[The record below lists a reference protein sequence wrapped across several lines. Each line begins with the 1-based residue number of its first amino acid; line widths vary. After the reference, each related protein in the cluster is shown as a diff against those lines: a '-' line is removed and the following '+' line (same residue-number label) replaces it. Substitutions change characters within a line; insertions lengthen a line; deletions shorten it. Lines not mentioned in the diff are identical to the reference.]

1 MAKTWRSYTEESKR
15 PNIGQDCDEGYR
27 PLDNQIKLGAIL
39 RIADA
44 AERGV
49 TALEKTVWSYDDLRK
64 ERDYLNLKNK
74 SLRENIAFY
83 EKRIAGLKGYINTLK
98 EKQCLKKQ
106 SAK

>member
-27 PLDNQIKLGAIL
+27 PLDDQIKLGAIL

-44 AERGV
+44 I
-49 TALEKTVWSYDDLRK
+49 EKMASSYDVLRID
-64 ERDYLNLKNK
+64 RDRYRQWHKDGIEYKKVLLHQ
-74 SLRENIAFY
+74 
-83 EKRIAGLKGYINTLK
+83 IAGLKGYINTLK